1 MRRKAE
7 TPTRTERTPI
17 ARADLEQAIAEVV
30 RASSPDCQSFVGVIL
45 QVMSPASP
53 EDPNWMVKGVRYGKA
68 DRALCDTALSHSV
81 AEKQN
86 EFDVSDPVG

>member
-1 MRRKAE
+1 
-7 TPTRTERTPI
+7 
-17 ARADLEQAIAEVV
+17 
-30 RASSPDCQSFVGVIL
+30 VIL